1 MNKLIYMKLFA
12 ALLFASCSNKNS
24 NSTESQRTNTIIHL
38 SDAISNIQDEIL
50 LSELADSVTYI
61 PFETNDSCLF
71 GNSIKLSFSS
81 QYIFNLNYCF
91 HWDGT
96 FKTLIGR
103 RGQGPCEDPS
113 EILYKVLFK
122 NGLFYTN
129 GQKLIEYDTNGIC
142 TGKERQLYKLNGIV
156 PVGDLSN
163 VISFASAGDYL
174 LLYNYPDTLFFFN
187 TEFEPVAKRFILSWP
202 SKRYA
207 NPVSGPYVTLYND
220 TAVFYNYFTDTI
232 FHVAGTSLEPKW
244 IVELNDQMAVPDDYL
259 YHYEDMV
266 KAGGV
271 LWSNHVS
278 LDNSELCKVLDHK
291 YIVSSVY
298 ETNHSVFLRFSEM
311 MAFRHFRNIPSQM
324 PMIAI
329 YDKKTGKTTA
339 YIKIIDDLGGMDSFY
354 PLRGIFEEKM
364 LNVIWPGDLND
375 FIEKKRAEGKPV
387 DQKLLDVME
396 KVDLED
402 NPILIVAH
410 LKNK

>member
-1 MNKLIYMKLFA
+1 MQVFKNIEVISILF
-12 ALLFASCSNKNS
+12 LLVGCVGRKNTTS
-24 NSTESQRTNTIIHL
+24 ESQRIDTIIHL
-38 SDAISNIQDEIL
+38 SDAISNIQNEIL

-71 GNSIKLSFSS
+71 GDYILLNYSS
-81 QYIFNLNYCF
+81 EYIFNMNYCF

-96 FKTLIGR
+96 FKTRIGR
-103 RGQGPCEDPS
+103 RGQGPCEEPGGIYDA
-113 EILYKVLFK
+113 LCKDGF
-122 NGLFYTN
+122 FYTH

-142 TGKERQLYKLNGIV
+142 TGKEKQFYKQEGLV
-156 PVGDLSN
+156 PVGDLWN
-163 VISFASAGDYL
+163 VVSFVSADDYL
-174 LLYNYPDTLFFFN
+174 LLYSYPDTLFFFN

-202 SKRYA
+202 SKRYV
-207 NPVSGPYVTLYND
+207 NPLSGPYITLYND

-232 FHVAGTSLEPKW
+232 FHVAGTVLEPKW

-259 YHYEDMV
+259 YRNDELL

-278 LDNSELCKVLDHK
+278 LDNSELCKILDHK
-291 YIVSSVY
+291 YIVFSVY
-298 ETNHSVFLRFSEM
+298 ETSHSVFLRFSEM
-311 MAFRHFRNIPSQM
+311 MAFRHFRNIPSQT
-324 PMIAI
+324 PLIAI

-339 YIKIIDDLGGMDSFY
+339 YKKIVDDLGGMDSFY

-375 FIEKKRAEGKPV
+375 FIEKKLAEGKPV
-387 DQKLLDVME
+387 DQKLLDLME

-410 LKNK
+410 LKK